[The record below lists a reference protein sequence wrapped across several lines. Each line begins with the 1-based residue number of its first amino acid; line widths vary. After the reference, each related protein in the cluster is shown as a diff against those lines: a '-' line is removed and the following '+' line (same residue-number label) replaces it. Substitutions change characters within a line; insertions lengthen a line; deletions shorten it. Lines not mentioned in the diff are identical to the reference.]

1 MIYNSMRKMVSL
13 FSILTLIFGIVLLP
27 IFADADTDS
36 MLETGRVVNARMKS
50 LAAGSDKDFQDKT
63 SEIKAIYMA
72 ESLPDNFVPSED
84 NIVSVPD
91 SKYPVYIFFDDTNE
105 SGIMYFYTEAD
116 TVKMNQDSSF
126 LFANNIALTSII
138 GLANW
143 DSSSVK
149 SMNGLFLNARSLAD
163 ALALRNWDTSNV
175 LDMRKL
181 FCGCISLL
189 FIDVTNWNT
198 GKVQSMSN
206 MFQVGDDWKGNGQLR
221 EIIGLGD
228 LDVSNVTDMTSMFY
242 GAGQMITYDIDRWD
256 VSKVESMNHMFC
268 DNFNLRSLDLS
279 AWDVSSLKTIYN
291 MFNDDTKL
299 RTIGNVSHWNTV
311 NLIDAGAWLNN
322 ASSFIGDKDGYLD
335 LSGWNTGNL
344 KSVGE
349 MFFGTKMHM
358 LDLSGWTFDSITN
371 DVWEGTGWG
380 IYYATGNS
388 SESMKGFGSMFR
400 YTPNLAT
407 IYITQAGMDSYNA
420 AVERGVNTLDMWTA
434 TKAGG
439 FTVK

>member
-1 MIYNSMRKMVSL
+1 
-13 FSILTLIFGIVLLP
+13 
-27 IFADADTDS
+27 
-36 MLETGRVVNARMKS
+36 
-50 LAAGSDKDFQDKT
+50 
-63 SEIKAIYMA
+63 
-72 ESLPDNFVPSED
+72 
-84 NIVSVPD
+84 
-91 SKYPVYIFFDDTNE
+91 
-105 SGIMYFYTEAD
+105 
-116 TVKMNQDSSF
+116 
-126 LFANNIALTSII
+126 
-138 GLANW
+138 
-143 DSSSVK
+143 
-149 SMNGLFLNARSLAD
+149 
-163 ALALRNWDTSNV
+163 
-175 LDMRKL
+175 
-181 FCGCISLL
+181 
-189 FIDVTNWNT
+189 
-198 GKVQSMSN
+198 
-206 MFQVGDDWKGNGQLR
+206 
-221 EIIGLGD
+221 
-228 LDVSNVTDMTSMFY
+228 
-242 GAGQMITYDIDRWD
+242 
-256 VSKVESMNHMFC
+256 
-268 DNFNLRSLDLS
+268 
-279 AWDVSSLKTIYN
+279 